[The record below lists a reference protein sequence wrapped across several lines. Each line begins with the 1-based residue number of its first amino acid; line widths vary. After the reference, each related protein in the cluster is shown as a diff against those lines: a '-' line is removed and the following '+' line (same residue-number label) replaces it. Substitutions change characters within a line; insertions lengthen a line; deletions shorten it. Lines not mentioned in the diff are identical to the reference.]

1 VYYAADLLNSRI
13 DVLEEPPL
21 VTYSDILKDLPIVRE
36 LESFPRIQISEDK
49 LDAVGSADVNAI
61 LKLLGC
67 DAEEQM
73 LQSVDTGI
81 TADSSS
87 RSTRYKKKYPV
98 NRMTK

>member
-1 VYYAADLLNSRI
+1 M
-13 DVLEEPPL
+13 
-21 VTYSDILKDLPIVRE
+21 TYSDILKDLPIVRE
-36 LESFPRIQISEDK
+36 LESFPHIRISEEK
-49 LDAVGSADVNAI
+49 LDAVGSADADVV

-67 DAEEQM
+67 DDEEQK

-98 NRMTK
+98 HRTT